1 VHLLRFGPA
10 YAVLRTGG
18 QVRAPAADHPG
29 MGMRLAAIVLACAA
43 LLVAGS
49 SPAAAAPVPKRGKV
63 VAVTAAGAVV
73 VLTGKHRTTLRL
85 EGTLPLRATDCG
97 AGAAVAG
104 LRARLLRHTVAIGG
118 RASAAR
124 LTLAGRDVSRMAL
137 GRGLLKP
144 AANVKGSDRS
154 AESAARRSKIGL
166 WGCRRPAKRP
176 AAPAA
181 PVPAS
186 GPVPA
191 APDVAPPGPV
201 PGALDAQVPSSFPT
215 TITGA
220 YDIGTV
226 DVSDLWVDPA
236 GGSDDAAGTTRA
248 TALRTLDA
256 AWRRIPQATTLT
268 TGVRIRI
275 LPGTIAEGDAP
286 NYWEDRWG
294 TATAPIIIE
303 AQDGPGTAHLPPIN
317 AYGLRYAYFLDIG
330 IENPND
336 PFHCERCDHLL
347 LRGVTLHGSDAH
359 ETLKV
364 NQSTNVYVEGSTI
377 GGADDNAVDFVAVHG
392 GHLRANTIG
401 PAGDWCAYAKG
412 GSAQLIVQANH
423 FKSCGTGGFV
433 AGQGTG
439 LQFMEAPFTHYEA
452 YGIAVLDNLI
462 TDVEGAGVGVNGGF
476 QVLVAHNT
484 MYDVGSRG
492 HALEVAYGRRS
503 CDGQPGDEG
512 RERCQQLLD
521 GGAWGTTR
529 VDDGDNFVRIPN
541 RHVFFYNNLV
551 LDPGVQVG
559 ADEHVHLDDPY
570 AGTAQDGSGLG
581 AVVADEDVRFAGN
594 VIWYTNGGGTVSGLG
609 GAADAA
615 FLADNAVNVSVP
627 LLADPGHGDFHP
639 TGSGLPAGV
648 AIPAF
653 GIWDVPGTEPFVGVP
668 ADLSRTFDGQ
678 LRAGDRPGAF

>member
-1 VHLLRFGPA
+1 MRS
-10 YAVLRTGG
+10 
-18 QVRAPAADHPG
+18 AA
-29 MGMRLAAIVLACAA
+29 LVLACAA
-43 LLVAGS
+43 LLAVQTAPAVA
-49 SPAAAAPVPKRGKV
+49 AEMPKRGKV
-63 VAVTAAGAVV
+63 SAVTVTGGVV
-73 VLTGKHRTTLRL
+73 VGAGKHRVTLRL
-85 EGTLPLRATDCG
+85 AGTVPLRAGDCG

-104 LRARLLRHTVAIGG
+104 LRARLLRRTVAIHG
-118 RASAAR
+118 RPPAAR
-124 LTLAGRDVSRMAL
+124 LTLSGRDVSRLVL

-144 AANVKGSDRS
+144 AANIKGADRS
-154 AESAARRSKIGL
+154 AAAAARRGKLGL
-166 WGCRRPAKRP
+166 WGCRPPAPVTPVTVPAP
-176 AAPAA
+176 AAPAEDVTPTGPDPGPAPAPA
-181 PVPAS
+181 PVT
-186 GPVPA
+186 
-191 APDVAPPGPV
+191 
-201 PGALDAQVPSSFPT
+201 LDSFPT
-215 TITGA
+215 TVDGA

-226 DVSDLWVDPA
+226 TVTDLWVDPVN
-236 GGSDDAAGTTRA
+236 GSDTATGTTRA

-256 AWRRIPQATTLT
+256 AWRSIPQATVLT

-294 TATAPIIIE
+294 TATAPVIVE
-303 AQDGPGTAHLPPIN
+303 AEDGPGTAHLPPVN
-317 AYGLRYAYFLDIG
+317 AYGLRYTYFLDIG

-347 LRGVTLHGSDAH
+347 LRDVTLHGSDAH

-377 GGADDNAVDFVAVHG
+377 GGADDNAIDFVAVRG
-392 GHLRANTIG
+392 GHLRANTVG
-401 PAGDWCAYAKG
+401 PAGDWCSYAKG

-423 FKSCGTGGFV
+423 FKNCGTGGFV

-462 TDVEGAGVGVNGGF
+462 TGMEGAGVGVNGGF

-484 MYDVGSRG
+484 MYSVGSRG
-492 HALEVAYGRRS
+492 HAMEVAYGRRS

-541 RHVFFYNNLV
+541 RHVYFYNNLV
-551 LDPGVQVG
+551 LDPGSEPG

-570 AGTAQDGSGLG
+570 AGTAQSGSGLG
-581 AVVADEDVRFAGN
+581 AVVADDDVRFAGN
-594 VIWYTNGGGTVSGLG
+594 VLWYTNGAGTVSGFG
-609 GAADAA
+609 GAADTA
-615 FLADNAVNVSVP
+615 FFAGNTVNVFAP
-627 LLADPGHGDFHP
+627 TLADPGHGDFHP
-639 TGSGLPAGV
+639 VGTPLPAGT

-653 GIWDVPGTEPFVGVP
+653 GAWDVPGAEPFSGVI
-668 ADLSRTFDGQ
+668 ADTSHTLDGQ
-678 LRAGDRPGAF
+678 LRTDRRPGAF

>member
-1 VHLLRFGPA
+1 
-10 YAVLRTGG
+10 
-18 QVRAPAADHPG
+18 
-29 MGMRLAAIVLACAA
+29 MGMRLAAVVLACVA
-43 LLVAGS
+43 LLAAGAL
-49 SPAAAAPVPKRGKV
+49 PAASAPMPKRGKV
-63 VAVTAAGAVV
+63 SAVTATGAVV
-73 VLTGKHRTTLRL
+73 VGTGKHRVTLRL
-85 EGTLPLRATDCG
+85 AGTVPLRAVDCG
-97 AGAAVAG
+97 VAIAVAG
-104 LRARLLRHTVAIGG
+104 LRSRLVRRSVTIRG
-118 RASAAR
+118 RAPAAR
-124 LTLAGRDVSRMAL
+124 LTLAGRDVSRLAL
-137 GRGLLKP
+137 SRGLLKP
-144 AANVKGSDRS
+144 VAGGRGADGVAA
-154 AESAARRSKIGL
+154 AAARRSKLGL
-166 WGCRRPAKRP
+166 WGCRRPVPAAPIAP

-181 PVPAS
+181 PALAPGLLPA
-186 GPVPA
+186 GPGTDPG
-191 APDVAPPGPV
+191 PDPGPAPPGEPV
-201 PGALDAQVPSSFPT
+201 TVSSFPT
-215 TITGA
+215 TVAGA

-226 DVSDLWVDPA
+226 TVTDLWVDPA

-256 AWRRIPQATTLT
+256 AWRRIPQAETLT

-294 TATAPIIIE
+294 TATAPVIVQAE
-303 AQDGPGTAHLPPIN
+303 DGPGTAHLPPIN
-317 AYGLRYAYFLDIG
+317 AYGLRYAYFLGLG

-347 LRGVTLHGSDAH
+347 LRDVTLHGSDAH

-364 NQSTNVYVEGSTI
+364 NQSTDVYVEGSTI
-377 GGADDNAVDFVAVHG
+377 GGADDNAIDFVAVRG
-392 GHLRANTIG
+392 GHLRANTVG
-401 PAGDWCAYAKG
+401 PAGDWCSYAKG
-412 GSAQLIVQANH
+412 GSAQLTVQGNH
-423 FKSCGTGGFV
+423 FHDCGTGGFV

-476 QVLVAHNT
+476 QILVAHNT
-484 MYDVGSRG
+484 MYDVGERG

-551 LDPGVQVG
+551 LDPGTQPG
-559 ADEHVHLDDPY
+559 ADELVHLDDPY

-581 AVVADEDVRFAGN
+581 AVVADDDVRFAGN
-594 VIWYTNGGGTVSGLG
+594 VLWYTNGAGTVSGFS
-609 GAADAA
+609 GAADTA
-615 FLADNAVNVSVP
+615 FSAGNTVNVSAPALV
-627 LLADPGHGDFHP
+627 DPAHGDFHP
-639 TGSGLPAGV
+639 TGTPLPAGT

-653 GIWDVPGTEPFVGVP
+653 PAWDVPGAEPFAGVM
-668 ADLSRTFDGQ
+668 ADTSHTFDGQ
-678 LRAGDRPGAF
+678 LRSGRRPGAF